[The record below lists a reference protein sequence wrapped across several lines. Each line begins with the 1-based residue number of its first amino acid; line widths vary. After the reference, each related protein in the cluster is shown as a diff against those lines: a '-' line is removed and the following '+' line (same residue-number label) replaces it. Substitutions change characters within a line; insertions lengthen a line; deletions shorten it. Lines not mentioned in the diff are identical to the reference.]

1 MTIAGGWRSEID
13 DRIAVALRKLEAMS
27 QIADDLKMVGDE
39 RIALLRP
46 YRTIVDELYTQDLPL
61 ARILDE
67 ADLVVGAEGKEIRH
81 EHIPVDTVVMLLT
94 RTKKRVLSVAR
105 AVGEL
110 GNRIPAEVQP
120 SLYGFAPGSVYIGF
134 SAPEAP
140 EGTLFQEDA
149 PYFVAVRQALRA
161 IGIVSQLVASGA
173 PDETIAREV
182 ADPSVRD
189 AAMEAVHDLAPSG
202 RTAIEHILIGG
213 KATTGSSTVPVA
225 RLAPD
230 DRKRL
235 SEDRD
240 KPITATR
247 QLTFTGTIREMDL
260 DKQRFYLRQ
269 VDQLEGNR
277 SIRGVYERG
286 QLERAREL
294 LDRRVRVTGDV
305 ESDSA
310 DRPRLLFVKSVTVL
324 EGSSQPRVLTD
335 DADS

>member
-1 MTIAGGWRSEID
+1 MTTAGAWSSEIND
-13 DRIAVALRKLEAMS
+13 QITVALRKLEAMS
-27 QIADDLKMVGDE
+27 QIADELQMGSEE
-39 RIALLRP
+39 RRALLRP
-46 YRTIVDELYTQDLPL
+46 YRTIVDALYTQDLPL

-67 ADLVVGAEGKEIRH
+67 ADLVIGAEGKGIRH

-94 RTKKRVLSVAR
+94 RTKKKVLSVAR
-105 AVGEL
+105 AVGEV
-110 GNRIPAEVQP
+110 GDRIPAEVQP

-140 EGTLFQEDA
+140 EDSLFQEDA

-182 ADPSVRD
+182 EDPSVRD
-189 AAMEAVHDLAPSG
+189 AAMDAVRELAPSG
-202 RTAIEHILIGG
+202 RTAVEHVLIGG
-213 KATTGSSTVPVA
+213 KAVTGSHTLPTA
-225 RLAPD
+225 RLDAA

-240 KPITATR
+240 KPITATKE
-247 QLTFTGTIREMDL
+247 LTFTGTIREMDL
-260 DKQRFYLRQ
+260 DKHRFYLRQ
-269 VDQLEGNR
+269 VDQLDGSQ

-286 QLERAREL
+286 QLGHASRL
-294 LDRRVRVTGDV
+294 LDRRVRVTGEV
-305 ESDSA
+305 ESDLA

-324 EGSSQPRVLTD
+324 EGSEQPRLL
-335 DADS
+335 DSEANE